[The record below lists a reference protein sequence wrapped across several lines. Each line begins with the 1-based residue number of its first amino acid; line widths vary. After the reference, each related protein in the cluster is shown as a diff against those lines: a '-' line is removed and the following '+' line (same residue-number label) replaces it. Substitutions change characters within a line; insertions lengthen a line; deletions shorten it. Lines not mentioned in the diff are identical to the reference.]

1 MPYAWMT
8 CLVLVRTEAEVLDG
22 LAGVLGSTEEDD
34 VGASGRAEGQ
44 LVECEAFTAGFL
56 DTGTSSGSEA
66 ESSDAHFRDLI
77 KAVVIGHGADDRPDL
92 ALC

>member
-1 MPYAWMT
+1 
-8 CLVLVRTEAEVLDG
+8 VLVRTEAEVLDG

-44 LVECEAFTAGFL
+44 LVECEALTASLL

-66 ESSDAHFRDLI
+66 ESSDAHLRDLVET
-77 KAVVIGHGADDRPDL
+77 VVIGHGADDRPDL
-92 ALC
+92 ALGQF